1 VIVLKAT
8 QSKVLAVLQ
17 SVAGIVERRHTL
29 PILANVML
37 RRVGRNLYTTVGF
50 DADSEQELA
59 PRTINVMP
67 AMGRAELV
75 NRLPQC
81 GRGILASGQRSNG
94 FFSSG
99 KANLRN
105 AP

>member
-1 VIVLKAT
+1 MIVLKAT

-37 RRVGRNLYTTVGF
+37 RRIGGKSHMVVGF
-50 DADSEQELA
+50 DADSEQELV
-59 PRTINVMP
+59 PRPINVMP
-67 AMGRAELV
+67 AMGRSEPV

-81 GRGILASGQRSNG
+81 CRGILASGQRSSG